1 MTRRARAVLF
11 AAGLVAAPAAAPT
24 QHRPEVNLEVLQER
38 ARVDSNDPV
47 AHYDLAVA
55 LVAKRRY
62 QEAERS
68 IREAVVRIDPQ
79 YAPGLLLL
87 AQLNERR
94 AEGPLL
100 ALVSRRRI
108 LFLRRDPNASES
120 ALLRRRA
127 FLIDPL
133 VEVGTP
139 SREWLPVVWRNTLGQ
154 ALRAYDQGRWPDA
167 IAGFQTV
174 IDRTTRPTDSTK
186 VPPVALWFQARCALK
201 TGDYDGA
208 IRHLE
213 WLLALRLQDS
223 TLTWNPFVGDELR
236 YVLAYVHQ
244 QAGRWDEAVRR
255 YEDILVRNLGLDGA
269 HTHLAEIYEAQGRW
283 PEAVQERVRA
293 YQANPDAT
301 SVIFNLGVTLTGA
314 GRYAEAEA
322 MLEQY
327 VKVYPREPRAYYL
340 LGVARTALGKPD
352 AAREALSRYLALA
365 PSRYAE
371 QIADAQQRLATLPP
385 EDGP

>member
-1 MTRRARAVLF
+1 MKSL
-11 AAGLVAAPAAAPT
+11 LAAALLCLP
-24 QHRPEVNLEVLQER
+24 QGLAGQAAQRPPVVKLEVLQER

-47 AHYDLAVA
+47 AHYDLAMA
-55 LVAKRRY
+55 LVARHRY
-62 QEAERS
+62 DDAERS
-68 IREAVVRIDPQ
+68 AREAVVQIDPQ

-94 AEGPLL
+94 ATGPMI
-100 ALVSRRRI
+100 ALMSGRRI
-108 LFLRRDPNASES
+108 LFLRLDPNAPES

-127 FLIDPL
+127 FLINPL
-133 VEVGTP
+133 VELGTP
-139 SREWLPVVWRNTLGQ
+139 SRDWLPVVWRNTLGQ

-167 IAGFQTV
+167 IAGFETV

-186 VPPVALWFQARCALK
+186 VPPVALWFRARCALK

-223 TLTWNPFVGDELR
+223 TATWNPFLGDELR

-244 QAGRWDEAVRR
+244 QAGRWDQAVGR

-283 PEAVQERVRA
+283 PEAVQERIRA
-293 YQANPDAT
+293 YQVNPDAT
-301 SVIFNLGVTLTGA
+301 SVIFNLGVTLTA
-314 GRYAEAEA
+314 VGRYAEAEA
-322 MLEQY
+322 MLQQY
-327 VKVYPREPRAYYL
+327 AAVYPRDARSYYH
-340 LGVARTALGKPD
+340 LGVARMALGKPD
-352 AAREALSRYLALA
+352 AAREALSRYLVLV

-371 QIADAQQRLATLPP
+371 QIADARRRLTTL
-385 EDGP
+385 GPAEARQ